1 MSIQLFQILII
12 TFLILVPLIALVDVL
27 RNDFKNNINKVVW
40 VLVVILLPVLG
51 AILYFTIGYK
61 QNYCSNNYTWN
72 ASKNFQIC
80 FSKMMLYGSKRSE

>member
-1 MSIQLFQILII
+1 MSIQLSQILII

-61 QNYCSNNYTWN
+61 Q
-72 ASKNFQIC
+72 K
-80 FSKMMLYGSKRSE
+80 LL

>member
-12 TFLILVPLIALVDVL
+12 TFLILAPLIALVDVL

-61 QNYCSNNYTWN
+61 Q
-72 ASKNFQIC
+72 K
-80 FSKMMLYGSKRSE
+80 LL

>member
-40 VLVVILLPVLG
+40 VLVVILLPVLD

-61 QNYCSNNYTWN
+61 Q
-72 ASKNFQIC
+72 K
-80 FSKMMLYGSKRSE
+80 LL

>member
-61 QNYCSNNYTWN
+61 Q
-72 ASKNFQIC
+72 K
-80 FSKMMLYGSKRSE
+80 LL